1 MLMPAPILNLE
12 GLTLIVV
19 THTLDE
25 ALLRSYDSILVLENG
40 SIVENGKFNELKERT
55 GYFYSLYTVSQ

>member
-40 SIVENGKFNELKERT
+40 SIVENGKFMQIVGLNGHLCHIRRT
-55 GYFYSLYTVSQ
+55 V

>member
-40 SIVENGKFNELKERT
+40 SIVENGKFMYITRE
-55 GYFYSLYTVSQ
+55 